1 MSGSQ
6 DAGLDSY
13 MERRMEARIPV
24 HFPRTVVWGV
34 DKRQVRRFW
43 ISHVEVRI
51 LPPQPVLNE
60 GLDLPKEK
68 RNEGVY
74 N

>member
-1 MSGSQ
+1 
-6 DAGLDSY
+6 
-13 MERRMEARIPV
+13 MEARIPV

-60 GLDLPKEK
+60 GIRFAEGEED
-68 RNEGVY
+68 EGVC